1 MTQEHV
7 ETFLAVVTYGS
18 ISAAAGYL
26 YLSQSTV
33 SARIQQMEEELGAP
47 LLIRQKGHRNV
58 ELTAFGN
65 AFIPLAG
72 QWATLWKDAQN
83 LKQLTDIRTLVIASI
98 DSVNNYTFVPLFRGM
113 IRSHPQL
120 KLNVRTH
127 HSNEIHSLVE
137 SRAADIGFV
146 FSQNNYPD
154 IISRPVYRELMYL
167 VCNKNSPYGN
177 DIACRDL
184 DPSFEVYLRWG
195 SDYQSWHDRH
205 WSPEHYAAIT
215 VNTGST
221 LQRFLDEPGRWAI
234 APMSVIHE
242 MSHDSKIVYYTLKDP
257 PPPRICYMLTNRYQ
271 NARRRESMETF
282 EREMFSFIEK
292 SKDICSFEEWMLG
305 ENEEGR
311 K

>member
-33 SARIQQMEEELGAP
+33 SARIRQMEEELGAP
-47 LLIRQKGHRNV
+47 LFLRQKGVRSV
-58 ELTAFGN
+58 ELTNFGN
-65 AFIPLAG
+65 AFIPLAR
-72 QWATLWKDAQN
+72 QWATLWKDAQK
-83 LKQLTDIRTLVIASI
+83 LKQLGDVRTLVIASI
-98 DSVNNYTFVPLFRGM
+98 DSVNNYTFVPLFRSM
-113 IRSHPQL
+113 IKSYPQL

-167 VCNKNSPYGN
+167 VCHKDSPYGA
-177 DIACRDL
+177 DIACADL
-184 DPSFEVYLRWG
+184 DPALEVHLRWG
-195 SDYQSWHDRH
+195 QDYQRWHDRH
-205 WSPEHYAAIT
+205 WSPEHYSAIT

-221 LQRFLDEPGRWAI
+221 LQRFLDEPGRWAV

-242 MSHDSKIVYYTLKDP
+242 MSHDSNIVYYALKEP
-257 PPPRICYMLTNRYQ
+257 PPPRICWMLTNRYQ
-271 NARRRESMETF
+271 NARRRETMELF
-282 EREMFSFIEK
+282 EAEMFSFIEK
-292 SKDICSFEEWMLG
+292 SMDICSFEDWMLG
-305 ENEEGR
+305 EQRGD
-311 K
+311 

>member
-7 ETFLAVVTYGS
+7 ETFLTVVTYGS
-18 ISAAAGYL
+18 ITAAASHL

-33 SARIQQMEEELGAP
+33 SARIRQMEEELGAP
-47 LLIRQKGHRNV
+47 LLIRQKGYRSV

-72 QWATLWKDAQN
+72 QWATLWKDAQH
-83 LKQLTDIRTLVIASI
+83 LKLLADIRTLIIASI
-98 DSVNNYTFVPLFRGM
+98 DSVNNYTFVPLFRYM
-113 IRSHPQL
+113 IGAYPQL
-120 KLNVRTH
+120 KLNIRTH

-146 FSQNNYPD
+146 FSQANYPD

-167 VCNKNSPYGN
+167 VCNRESPYGD

-184 DPSFEVYLRWG
+184 DPAFEVYLRWG
-195 SDYQSWHDRH
+195 QDYQSWHDRN
-205 WSPEHYAAIT
+205 WNPDNYAAIT

-221 LQRFLDEPGRWAI
+221 LQRFLDRPGRWAI

-242 MSHDSKIVYYTLKDP
+242 MSHDSNIVYYTLKDP
-257 PPPRICYMLTNRYQ
+257 PAPRICYMLKNRYPDT
-271 NARRRESMETF
+271 RRRESIEIF
-282 EREMFSFIEK
+282 EREMFSFIEE
-292 SKDICSFEEWMLG
+292 SEDICSFEEWML
-305 ENEEGR
+305 NR
-311 K
+311 T